1 MELASINSIFTNI
14 SFIFLFLPISVIIYY
29 LVSDKYKNSVMLF
42 ASLFLYFTIS
52 PKYLLVMAT
61 SIVFDYAMSF
71 AMKCANQ
78 NMKKRAI
85 PLLASII
92 KNVLLIVVVVYVC
105 KHSNTTLPIGIFV
118 YTFTAMGYIIDVY
131 EGDVPYENS
140 IINFALFCSF
150 FGKIV
155 FGPIATYK
163 EFSLSLKEQTFDIK
177 TITKGG
183 ISVIRGVAKLEIISF
198 SMFSIYAEFK
208 AVCDTQRTIIA
219 SWGIIFTLAMAVYFL
234 LSGYSDIAVGTAN
247 LFGMALPENIV
258 YPYSAS
264 SLKEFFATFN
274 KTVSAFFGK
283 YVFLP
288 LGAAKKSNVF
298 SFLNILLMCM
308 LWGVWFGFNMNF
320 ALWGI
325 YIGLFICLEQFL
337 FDNLFKN
344 IPTFI
349 GRMYTKIVILL
360 SFAVFGGETLS
371 KIGMNFRGLFDFRK
385 FMIYNNQTIYTLI
398 LSFLPTILS
407 LIFITKFPKKFGD
420 FFRERLPRTSE
431 IIITSVNI
439 ALLFFTMG
447 YMLY

>member
-1 MELASINSIFTNI
+1 MELTNINSIFTNI
-14 SFIFLFLPISVIIYY
+14 SFVFLFLPISVIVYY
-29 LVSDKYKNSVMLF
+29 LANDKYKNIVMLF
-42 ASLFLYFTIS
+42 TSLFLYFTIS

-92 KNVLLIVVVVYVC
+92 KNVLLIAGVVYVC
-105 KHSNTTLPIGIFV
+105 KHSGTTLPIGIFV

-131 EGDVPYENS
+131 EGDVPYENN
-140 IINFALFCSF
+140 IVNFALFCSF

-163 EFSLSLKEQTFDIK
+163 EFSLSLKEQKFDIK

-183 ISVIRGVAKLEIISF
+183 ILVIRGIAKLEIISF
-198 SMFSIYAEFK
+198 SMFSIYADFK
-208 AVCDTQRTIIA
+208 NICDTQRTIVA
-219 SWGIIFTLAMAVYFL
+219 SWGIIFTLAMAVYFM
-234 LSGYSDIAVGTAN
+234 LSGYSDIAVGSAN
-247 LFGMALPENIV
+247 LFGMTLPENIV

-264 SLKEFFATFN
+264 SVKEFFATFN

-288 LGAAKKSNVF
+288 LGGAKKSNIY

-308 LWGVWFGFNMNF
+308 LWGVWFGFDMNY

-337 FDNLFKN
+337 FDNLFKKM
-344 IPTFI
+344 PVFI
-349 GRMYTKIVILL
+349 GKMYTKIVILF
-360 SFAVFGGETLS
+360 SFAVFGGKTLS
-371 KIGMNFRGLFDFRK
+371 EIGMNFRGLFDFK
-385 FMIYNNQTIYTLI
+385 NFLLYNNQTIYTLV
-398 LSFLPTILS
+398 LSFFPTILS

-420 FFRERLPRTSE
+420 FFRERLPITSE
-431 IIITSVNI
+431 IIITAVNI